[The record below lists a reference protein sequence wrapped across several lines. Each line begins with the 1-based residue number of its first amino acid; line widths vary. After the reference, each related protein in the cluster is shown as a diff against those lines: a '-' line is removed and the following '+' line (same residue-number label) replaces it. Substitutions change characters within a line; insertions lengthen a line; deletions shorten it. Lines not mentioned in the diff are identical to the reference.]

1 MQRIML
7 EVPEAQI
14 VRWVRQLSPVA
25 RRDVLRILVPR
36 LDEVESLVDYGEQR
50 IRELSAQ
57 RGLDWDH
64 LPKINASNWLTRC
77 FARHLVVVLTLFCQF
92 VSGSSMN
99 KSVYL
104 DATIPSYLFDDRE
117 SIREY
122 IAVTKYG
129 GARRASTS
137 TSTYLKKRSPS

>member
-1 MQRIML
+1 MQTITL

-25 RRDVLRILVPR
+25 RRDVLKILVPR

-64 LPKINASNWLTRC
+64 LSEDQREQ
-77 FARHLVVVLTLFCQF
+77 LVDTLLPTEL
-92 VSGSSMN
+92 G
-99 KSVYL
+99 
-104 DATIPSYLFDDRE
+104 R
-117 SIREY
+117 
-122 IAVTKYG
+122 
-129 GARRASTS
+129 
-137 TSTYLKKRSPS
+137 

>member
-1 MQRIML
+1 MQTITL

-64 LPKINASNWLTRC
+64 LPEDQREQ
-77 FARHLVVVLTLFCQF
+77 LVDTLLPTEL
-92 VSGSSMN
+92 G
-99 KSVYL
+99 
-104 DATIPSYLFDDRE
+104 R
-117 SIREY
+117 
-122 IAVTKYG
+122 
-129 GARRASTS
+129 
-137 TSTYLKKRSPS
+137 